1 MRPRINSPSLADQKP
16 TSQTTTSLRLAL
28 ETAVLITIL
37 PMGVSELVNLSGT
50 SLFTVPLSATLSTTV
65 SHSLPWDP
73 WTVITQ
79 SAYLR
84 PTLDLRSLHCA
95 VYGERTHTSE
105 GSGEEAF
112 SSLAIASASA
122 LFSRVSRSP
131 HTTSMHSIDM
141 SVPEDPVIPFW

>member
-28 ETAVLITIL
+28 ETAVLITLL
-37 PMGVSELVNLSGT
+37 PMGVSELVNLRGT

-79 SAYLR
+79 SAYMR

-95 VYGERTHTSE
+95 V
-105 GSGEEAF
+105 
-112 SSLAIASASA
+112 
-122 LFSRVSRSP
+122 
-131 HTTSMHSIDM
+131 
-141 SVPEDPVIPFW
+141 